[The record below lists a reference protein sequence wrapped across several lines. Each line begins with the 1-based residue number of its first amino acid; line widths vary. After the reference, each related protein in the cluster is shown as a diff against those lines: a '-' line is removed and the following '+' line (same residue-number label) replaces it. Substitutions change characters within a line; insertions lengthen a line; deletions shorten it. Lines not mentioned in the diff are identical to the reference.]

1 MHVEFVMVKKEGVC
15 GKGLHCLRRKWGLKN
30 EKRGFGGLF

>member
-1 MHVEFVMVKKEGVC
+1 MHVELVMVKKEGVC
-15 GKGLHCLRRKWGLKN
+15 GRDLHCLRRKRWLKN

>member
-1 MHVEFVMVKKEGVC
+1 LNQSELKSFDKELENIAC
-15 GKGLHCLRRKWGLKN
+15 RRKWWLKN